1 MKNILITILALMLM
15 TWLLAPGC
23 ATTEQDVSR
32 SMYRGY
38 ESRSWWGSDPTCSPG
53 CPTGLSGGY

>member
-53 CPTGLSGGY
+53 CPTGMSY